1 MADLHDKQWQG
12 YSFING
18 ENEGKLF
25 DLDDALVYTD
35 ADDNIVHTIQVDDNL
50 SDIAQVI
57 IEKARDSAIRGDSFD
72 KTRRILE
79 SNYGEGCAS
88 FFSDGNGRY
97 GRGEIAG
104 GSDADQGRNGQARG
118 KGVSVQAREGI
129 PAATDAAGEVIA
141 RELPGGTITK
151 EYSLASWTE
160 DERARVR
167 KSLLQKGFTEADVD
181 KWIADVDSTAFRRR
195 STT

>member
-1 MADLHDKQWQG
+1 MTLDEAIQEFEFDCKIRHRSRKTIDNYHPIHVLA
-12 YSFING
+12 SRA
-18 ENEGKLF
+18 NEGKLF

-79 SNYGEGCAS
+79 GNYGEGCAS

-104 GSDADQGRNGQARG
+104 GSGKDQGRNGQARG
-118 KGVSVQAREGI
+118 KGVSVQAR
-129 PAATDAAGEVIA
+129 
-141 RELPGGTITK
+141 
-151 EYSLASWTE
+151 
-160 DERARVR
+160 
-167 KSLLQKGFTEADVD
+167 
-181 KWIADVDSTAFRRR
+181 
-195 STT
+195 